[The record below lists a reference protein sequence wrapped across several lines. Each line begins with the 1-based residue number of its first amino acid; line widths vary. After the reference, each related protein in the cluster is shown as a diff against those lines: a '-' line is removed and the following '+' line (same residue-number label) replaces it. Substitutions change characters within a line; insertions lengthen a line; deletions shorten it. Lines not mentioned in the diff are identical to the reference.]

1 MPLLL
6 GLLTAAHAAGV
17 GGGAPAASSRLTV
30 DVASADATT
39 AALIQYTYDGTSYT
53 EVGVYT
59 TATITAGKASFNLSN
74 PTSAA
79 TTAGGGTV
87 VLAVVIEDAE
97 GQLLGLSE
105 DVVGWYPTAPAGAP
119 RKGWLIG
126 RDQFLSSASSY
137 GLFTSGL
144 AVEDNLLGDKT
155 LTLTGTMSG
164 AGFTTRVT
172 AAPSDTSAPAPA
184 DDDAGRTWSL
194 TFADAPDPATLT
206 AGKHFD
212 IGYFPLTAYVD
223 SDGDHL
229 WTRAS
234 EALAG
239 SVCSGTSA
247 LAARYVSA
255 PTTLADA
262 AAIWHKGLEWGWVVG
277 VAADGT
283 MTPVSTA
290 GLRIRLAC

>member
-6 GLLTAAHAAGV
+6 GLLTAAQTAAA
-17 GGGAPAASSRLTV
+17 APAASTRLTV
-30 DVASADATT
+30 DVVAADATT
-39 AALIQYTYDGTSYT
+39 VALIQYTFDGSSYA
-53 EVGVYT
+53 EVGLYT
-59 TATITAGKASFNLSN
+59 TAAVAAGKATFNLAT
-74 PTSAA
+74 PTAAA
-79 TTAGGGTV
+79 TTAGGGSV
-87 VLAVVIEDAE
+87 MLAVVIEDAE
-97 GQLLGLSE
+97 GQFLGLSE

-126 RDQFLSSASSY
+126 RDQFLSTASAY
-137 GLFTSGL
+137 AAFTGGL

-172 AAPSDTSAPAPA
+172 AAPADTSAPAPA
-184 DDDAGRTWSL
+184 DDVAARTWSL
-194 TFADAPDPATLT
+194 TLADAPDTAALT

-223 SDGDHL
+223 SDGSHS
-229 WTRAS
+229 WTRAT
-234 EALAG
+234 EAAAG
-239 SVCSGTSA
+239 LVCSGTSA
-247 LAARYVSA
+247 LAARYVSP

-262 AAIWHKGLEWGWVVG
+262 AAMWHKDLEWGWVVG

-290 GLRIRLAC
+290 GLRIKLAC